1 MLARLISPVYNISA
15 FGSFLLMF
23 ILLLSSVLLVW
34 ISTQVHVSLFQ
45 FIFMVVFP
53 FTFVVIIPLFSLL
66 FLLKVTQKEF
76 KRDY

>member
-1 MLARLISPVYNISA
+1 MLARLISPVFNISA
-15 FGSFLLMF
+15 FGTFLLAF
-23 ILLLSSVLLVW
+23 ILLLSSVLLMW
-34 ISTQVHVSLFQ
+34 ISTQVQVSMFQ

-76 KRDY
+76 KSNY